1 MVEPVQCTYKGNDS
15 YFYPKDLKKLLE
27 LAILDMHFLFND
39 ILYKQVDG
47 VAMGSPLGPTLAN
60 AFMCHWEEKWLRNC
74 PASFKPVL
82 YRRYVDDTFLIFDSP
97 HQIDLFLNY
106 LNSQHENIEF
116 TCDKESDS
124 RLPFLDINVTRGDI
138 FSTSIYRKPTFTGL
152 LSKFSSFCPL
162 KYKENLISTLVF
174 RGYKLN
180 STFESFHKEI
190 EFLKNILKLNGYP
203 LAFIEKLIKKTLN
216 KFYKVSDPEP
226 LDTSVPIEEK
236 PVFFSSY
243 FLGPFSDKLSKDLK
257 YLIDK
262 TCPGARLQVVYKN
275 AFTVGSLFG
284 FKDKIPESCQ
294 ACFIYQ
300 YTCESCNA
308 SYIGKSWKQFKIR
321 VSQHQGISHYTDKQM
336 KSPPHSDIRNHCFEY
351 GHALDPKQFKIIDR
365 TRSKF
370 DLPLLESLHQKIKKP
385 SIGTHSQSSPLLCF
399 PSQ

>member
-1 MVEPVQCTYKGNDS
+1 
-15 YFYPKDLKKLLE
+15 
-27 LAILDMHFLFND
+27 MHFLFND

-124 RLPFLDINVTRGDI
+124 RLPFLDINVTRGDT
-138 FSTSIYRKPTFTGL
+138 FSTSIYRKHTFTGL

-243 FLGPFSDKLSKDLK
+243 FLGSFSDKLSKDLK
-257 YLIDK
+257 YRLIRPVLDLVFRSSTRMLLQWGVSLGSK
-262 TCPGARLQVVYKN
+262 TRFLNRARL
-275 AFTVGSLFG
+275 ASFTNILA
-284 FKDKIPESCQ
+284 KAAMLPIL
-294 ACFIYQ
+294 
-300 YTCESCNA
+300 A
-308 SYIGKSWKQFKIR
+308 SPGNNSRF
-321 VSQHQGISHYTDKQM
+321 
-336 KSPPHSDIRNHCFEY
+336 
-351 GHALDPKQFKIIDR
+351 
-365 TRSKF
+365 
-370 DLPLLESLHQKIKKP
+370 ESLNTRGYPITLI
-385 SIGTHSQSSPLLCF
+385 SR
-399 PSQ
+399 